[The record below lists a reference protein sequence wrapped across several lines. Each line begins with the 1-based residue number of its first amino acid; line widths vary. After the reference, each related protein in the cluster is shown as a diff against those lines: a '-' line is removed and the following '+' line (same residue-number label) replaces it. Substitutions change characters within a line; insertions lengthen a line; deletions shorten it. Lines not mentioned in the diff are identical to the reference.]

1 MTEPR
6 PTQPVTYGQPPFSDG
21 SDAAPESAAGS
32 APYWSSP
39 DASIAP
45 ATRPSGYP
53 GASSSGP
60 VVPRSNVLGLLGLGL
75 VVVGAV
81 VAIPSLLVLAESAAA
96 YALEHGLG
104 EANSSINDPKVQ
116 AWMATVPG
124 WVLAVQGACVAG
136 LLGWIV
142 SVIAVVKR
150 SGRAFAWL
158 GILLGLVTPF
168 VAGLLGFWALSNA
181 INA

>member
-1 MTEPR
+1 MTEPG
-6 PTQPVTYGQPPFSDG
+6 PTRPVTYGQPPFSDG
-21 SDAAPESAAGS
+21 GPQ
-32 APYWSSP
+32 
-39 DASIAP
+39 P
-45 ATRPSGYP
+45 ATDPAVGGVSDPSWSPSTASTTPASYP
-53 GASSSGP
+53 GASATGP
-60 VVPRSNVLGLLGLGL
+60 AVPRSNALGLLGLGL

-150 SGRAFAWL
+150 SGRAFGWI
-158 GILLGLVTPF
+158 GILLGLATPF
-168 VAGLLGFWALSNA
+168 LAGLLGFWALSNA